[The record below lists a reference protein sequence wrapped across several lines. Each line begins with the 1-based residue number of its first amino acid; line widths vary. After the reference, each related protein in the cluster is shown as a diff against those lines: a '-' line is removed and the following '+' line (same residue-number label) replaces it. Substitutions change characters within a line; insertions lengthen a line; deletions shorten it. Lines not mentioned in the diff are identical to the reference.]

1 MTFEWSWNG
10 AVTSVSRMNLVRDS
24 VICHHRVTVVS
35 TEIRLTF
42 GIDAEFLTISILNFT
57 FVNIN
62 TTSAVVPESRRTL
75 TMIRSVWIDT
85 FSTRAKLIIFIAL
98 VNVQTFVHFRTKFH
112 TRRTFTAVINSWSC
126 NMNSCVW
133 SNYYFIFRQRI
144 TLMRTFIILL
154 ITSID
159 NFTCPEI
166 RFCIVFQSEI
176 LIEFLIETNPL
187 RDPRTDSLVSA
198 TGLDRS

>member
-1 MTFEWSWNG
+1 MILKWCG
-10 AVTSVSRMNLVRDS
+10 DISVKNERDVLQCDLS
-24 VICHHRVTVVS
+24 PSSHHRV

-75 TMIRSVWIDT
+75 TMIRSVRIDT
-85 FSTRAKLIIFIAL
+85 LSTRAKLIIFIAL

-112 TRRTFTAVINSWSC
+112 SRRTFTAVINSWSC

-159 NFTCPEI
+159 SFTCPEI
-166 RFCIVFQSEI
+166 RFCSVFQRENSNQDP
-176 LIEFLIETNPL
+176 LYVETQ
-187 RDPRTDSLVSA
+187 T
-198 TGLDRS
+198 

>member
-1 MTFEWSWNG
+1 MILKWCGDISVKNELGVLQCNLSPSSHRC
-10 AVTSVSRMNLVRDS
+10 AVL
-24 VICHHRVTVVS
+24 
-35 TEIRLTF
+35 TEIQLTF
-42 GIDAEFLTISILNFT
+42 GIDAEFLAISILNFT

-75 TMIRSVWIDT
+75 TMIRSVRIDT
-85 FSTRAKLIIFIAL
+85 LATRAKLIIFIAL
-98 VNVQTFVHFRTKFH
+98 VNVQTFIHFRTKFH
-112 TRRTFTAVINSWSC
+112 SRRTFTAVINSWSC

-159 NFTCPEI
+159 SLTCPEI
-166 RFCIVFQSEI
+166 RFCSVFQSEI
-176 LIEFLIETNPL
+176 PVLNFSIFW
-187 RDPRTDSLVSA
+187 S
-198 TGLDRS
+198 